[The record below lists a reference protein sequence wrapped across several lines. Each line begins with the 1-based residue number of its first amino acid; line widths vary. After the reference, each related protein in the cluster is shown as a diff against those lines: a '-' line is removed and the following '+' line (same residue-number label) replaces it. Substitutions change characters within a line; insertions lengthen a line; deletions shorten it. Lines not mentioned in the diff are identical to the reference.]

1 MIVGSMLSLA
11 TLLYGGLAHAQAA
24 PIGVLTLAQALA
36 EADAQNPEIAA
47 ARQSYTVAQARLQ
60 QAAPQPLA
68 LQSTAGS
75 STDVPAGLGTLQT
88 QTTGLSQLLSP
99 AGSLPALRGQASAGV
114 QIAAAGFR
122 VSRRDVQRRIISAY
136 YSLAGAQAIRRVAQ
150 ESVQSSREFRASAA
164 RRQRAG
170 AVGNFDVLR
179 ATVALRRAQTDLMRA
194 EANVRS
200 GRITLNTLIGRSAA
214 SDTRVELQA
223 PQTSSAAADELLR
236 LALSAD
242 PQLAQLRASIAQA
255 AAQERFARAQR
266 GPSLSFGAG
275 FQTIRAA
282 TSGLT
287 TARPSLSATISVP
300 FIDYGTIRG
309 AVNEARATGSVAQFQ
324 AQGRTLQVQSDL
336 AQAVA
341 AVESSR
347 ARLAFAQ
354 DTLGQAREGLRIA
367 QYGYRQG
374 ALGTLDVV
382 SARNEEVAARGD
394 VDQAA
399 AELASTVALLGILT
413 DSGDT
418 AK

>member
-1 MIVGSMLSLA
+1 MLSLA
-11 TLLYGGLAHAQAA
+11 TLQYGGLAHAQAA

-99 AGSLPALRGQASAGV
+99 AGSLSALRGQASAGV

-200 GRITLNTLIGRSAA
+200 GRITLNTIIGRPADSE
-214 SDTRVELQA
+214 TRVELQA
-223 PQTSSAAADELLR
+223 PQSSSSAADEVLR
-236 LALSAD
+236 QALSAD

-255 AAQERFARAQR
+255 AAQERLARAQR
-266 GPSLSFGAG
+266 GPSLSLGAG
-275 FQTIRAA
+275 FQTIRAES
-282 TSGLT
+282 SGLT
-287 TARPSLSATISVP
+287 TARPSLSATISLP

-309 AVNEARATGSVAQFQ
+309 AVNEARAAGSVAQFQ

-399 AELASTVALLGILT
+399 AELASAVALLGILT
-413 DSGDT
+413 DSSDT

>member
-200 GRITLNTLIGRSAA
+200 GRITLNTLIGRSAG

-236 LALSAD
+236 RALSAD